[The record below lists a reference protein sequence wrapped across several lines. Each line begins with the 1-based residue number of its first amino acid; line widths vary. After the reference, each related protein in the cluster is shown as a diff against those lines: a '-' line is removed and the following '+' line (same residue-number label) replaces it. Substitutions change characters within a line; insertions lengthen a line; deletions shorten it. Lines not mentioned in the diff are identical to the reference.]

1 MDHRWQY
8 RRTLGEPDLDRLGSE
23 GWELVA
29 IRGEEWLFKRP
40 APNPTERFT
49 LEQRTAALSA
59 AHPLRPAGSAPG
71 SNDPPESRRLLNP
84 HVASLIRQ
92 INHTQMLLI
101 ADRGFPIP
109 SLPLVVD
116 ISLTA
121 DIPTIPQVLAVILP
135 DLPADRIIVAQEQEQ
150 ASPARWKEHQEGALP
165 VEAMPH
171 LEFKQLA
178 RYATGCIRTGDSA
191 PYANVLLVGG

>member
-1 MDHRWQY
+1 MNHRWQY
-8 RRTLGEPDLDRLGSE
+8 RRTSGEPDLEQFGSE

-40 APNPTERFT
+40 APSPTERFT
-49 LEQRTAALSA
+49 LEQRTAALSVA
-59 AHPLRPAGSAPG
+59 TARH
-71 SNDPPESRRLLNP
+71 PESRRLLNP
-84 HVASLIRQ
+84 QIASLIRQ

-101 ADRGFPIP
+101 ADRGFPVP

-121 DIPTIPQVLAVILP
+121 DIPTIPQVLAAILS
-135 DLPADRIIVAQEQEQ
+135 DLPADRLIVAQEQEHL
-150 ASPARWKEHQEGALP
+150 SPERWKEHQEGALP
-165 VEAMPH
+165 VEAVSH

>member
-1 MDHRWQY
+1 MAPRWQY
-8 RRTLGEPDLDRLGSE
+8 LRLSAEPELEPLGAE

-40 APNPTERFT
+40 TPSPAERFT
-49 LEQRTAALSA
+49 LDQRAAALASTP
-59 AHPLRPAGSAPG
+59 AHA
-71 SNDPPESRRLLNP
+71 PESRRLLNP
-84 HVASLIRQ
+84 QIASLIRQ

-109 SLPLVVD
+109 ALPIVVD
-116 ISLTA
+116 ISLTT
-121 DIPTIPQVLAVILP
+121 DIPTIPQVLAAILP
-135 DLPADRIIVAQEQEQ
+135 DLPADRLIVAEEQQ
-150 ASPARWKEHQEGALP
+150 TLSPARWKEHQEGPLP
-165 VEAMPH
+165 VEAVPH

-178 RYATGCIRTGDSA
+178 QHATGCIRTGDSV

>member
-1 MDHRWQY
+1 MNHRWQY
-8 RRTLGEPDLDRLGSE
+8 LRLAGEPALDTLGAE

-40 APNPTERFT
+40 APGPAERFT
-49 LEQRTAALSA
+49 LEQRGSALSA
-59 AHPLRPAGSAPG
+59 ADACPSPG
-71 SNDPPESRRLLNP
+71 RHLLNP
-84 HVASLIRQ
+84 QIAALIRQ

-101 ADRGFPIP
+101 ADRGFPVP
-109 SLPLVVD
+109 SLPIVVD

-121 DIPTIPQVLAVILP
+121 DIPTIPQVLAAILP
-135 DLPADRIIVAQEQEQ
+135 DLPADRIIVAQEQQ
-150 ASPARWKEHQEGALP
+150 RLSPARWQEHQEGLLP
-165 VEAMPH
+165 VESLPH

-178 RYATGCIRTGDSA
+178 RYATGCIRTGDSV

>member
-1 MDHRWQY
+1 MAEQWQY
-8 RRTLGEPDLDRLGSE
+8 RRVTGEPDLDALGAE

-40 APNPTERFT
+40 APEPAVRFT
-49 LEQRTAALSA
+49 LEQRTAALA
-59 AHPLRPAGSAPG
+59 ASSAPAA
-71 SNDPPESRRLLNP
+71 ESRRLLNP
-84 HVASLIRQ
+84 QIAALIRQ
-92 INHTQMLLI
+92 IHHTQMLLI

-109 SLPLVVD
+109 PLPHVVD

-121 DIPTIPQVLAVILP
+121 DIPTIPQVLAAILP
-135 DLPADRIIVAQEQEQ
+135 DLPADRLIVAREQQ
-150 ASPARWKEHQEGALP
+150 STSPARWQEHQHGPLP
-165 VEAMPH
+165 VEAVTH

-178 RYATGCIRTGDSA
+178 RYAIGCIRTGDAA

>member
-8 RRTLGEPDLDRLGSE
+8 RRTLGEPDLDQLGSE

-40 APNPTERFT
+40 APDPTERFT

-59 AHPLRPAGSAPG
+59 TPARH
-71 SNDPPESRRLLNP
+71 PESRRLLNP
-84 HVASLIRQ
+84 QIASLIRQ

-101 ADRGFPIP
+101 ADRGFPVP

-121 DIPTIPQVLAVILP
+121 DIPTIPQVLAAILP
-135 DLPADRIIVAQEQEQ
+135 DLPADRMIVAQEQEQ

-165 VEAMPH
+165 VEAVPH

-178 RYATGCIRTGDSA
+178 QYATGCIRTGDSV